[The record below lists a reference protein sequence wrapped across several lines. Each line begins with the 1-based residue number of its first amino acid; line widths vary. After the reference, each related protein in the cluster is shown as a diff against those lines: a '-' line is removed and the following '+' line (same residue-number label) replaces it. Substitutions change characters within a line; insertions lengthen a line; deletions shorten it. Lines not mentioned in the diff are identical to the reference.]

1 MYRNKKKR
9 TYKIIA
15 EKSLIVQYYA
25 GDIGIDDIIYLQK
38 VISNELSYSP
48 AFDIV
53 VDFSHANLLLTE
65 KDLIDYIAFVKS
77 YPKIQGKR
85 KAAYLT
91 SKPNQVVYSTLFSE
105 RISDTLIQPNIFST
119 TIAIVDWLKKDGVGN
134 NFLSLTIND
143 LKTQPDN
150 A

>member
-1 MYRNKKKR
+1 MFRNEKKR

-53 VDFSHANLLLTE
+53 VDFSHATF
-65 KDLIDYIAFVKS
+65 Y
-77 YPKIQGKR
+77 
-85 KAAYLT
+85 
-91 SKPNQVVYSTLFSE
+91 
-105 RISDTLIQPNIFST
+105 
-119 TIAIVDWLKKDGVGN
+119 
-134 NFLSLTIND
+134 
-143 LKTQPDN
+143 
-150 A
+150 